1 MNSTLVDGIV
11 DELFQIFPLVMKKF
25 KRGEQD
31 KVTKWISQQD
41 LSIMGMLF
49 HWGTLPISEIGKRL
63 LISKPQMTYII
74 DRLISLGIVERLP
87 DKTDRRITKI
97 KLTRKGKN
105 RFEENR
111 NLLRKVISKKLSSLN
126 QEELKKFSVSLAAIR
141 EISEKLE

>member
-1 MNSTLVDGIV
+1 MNNTIVDAIV
-11 DELFQIFPLVMKKF
+11 DEIFQIFPLIMKKF
-25 KRGEQD
+25 KRSDPDG
-31 KVTKWISQQD
+31 VTKGISQQD

-74 DRLISLGIVERLP
+74 DRLISLQIVERLP

-97 KLTRKGKN
+97 KLTHKGKN

-111 NLLRKVISKKLSSLN
+111 NLLRKTISKRLSSLN
-126 QEELKKFSVSLAAIR
+126 QEELKKFSVSLAAIK
-141 EISEKLE
+141 EISKKLE